1 MSNQGGGSSRF
12 DAEEIKKYM
21 GYLAHFTIEEI
32 RRDHLRPKW
41 NATNNDIWSVD
52 YCDKGEDSEI
62 LESSVLLRSSDNRK
76 LRGKPDLVLVNRSES
91 HAIVFERKTT
101 NKSRDELL
109 YGETDPSTW
118 PNCWAQLWAY
128 AHLDRYLGSKTITLV
143 LQPWYWN
150 ENNYLTMGHTFD
162 RQFQR
167 DDQFDADN
175 LELFKRYGGI
185 RI

>member
-1 MSNQGGGSSRF
+1 
-12 DAEEIKKYM
+12 M